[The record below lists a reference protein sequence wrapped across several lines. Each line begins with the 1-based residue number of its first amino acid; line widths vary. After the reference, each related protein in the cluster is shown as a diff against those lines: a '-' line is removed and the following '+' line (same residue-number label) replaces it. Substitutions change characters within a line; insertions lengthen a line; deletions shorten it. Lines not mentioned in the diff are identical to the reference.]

1 MKTLLL
7 TLTLACTGAFAHAQQ
22 ADDILG
28 EWYSESRNLVFEIT
42 RNDVGRYEGKIIWS
56 EDPNRKDKFGKSLV
70 GMTTLT
76 DLFYTS
82 DGRYEKGAVYAPK
95 RGRTLDATAQFNPG
109 EKPEADQLEI
119 TASAGF
125 ISRKRVWTRKTNP
138 TPRQ

>member
-7 TLTLACTGAFAHAQQ
+7 TLTLAFTGAIAHAQQ

-28 EWYSESRNLVFEIT
+28 EWYSERRNLVFEIT

-82 DGRYEKGAVYAPK
+82 DGRYGKRRCIRPK
-95 RGRTLDATAQFNPG
+95 
-109 EKPEADQLEI
+109 
-119 TASAGF
+119 
-125 ISRKRVWTRKTNP
+125 KRQDPRCHCPTQPRRKTRSRP
-138 TPRQ
+138 TRNHRLGRIHFPKTRLDP